1 MPVWQAVVYG
11 VVQGLAE
18 FLPISSS
25 AHLTLLPWVMGW
37 EDPGLA
43 FDVALHWGTLAA
55 VLAVFWQDW
64 IPLISPG
71 LFRPG
76 HPAGPPILWVLA
88 VFWQD
93 WIRLISAGLFGRGSP
108 ADRRIFWALVVS
120 AIPAAV
126 IGKLLDKW
134 AEANLRAPLLIACTM
149 ALLGLIL
156 WAADRIGRKAR
167 TLEEMTLPRAL
178 SIGVAQAAALVPGVS
193 RSGATISL
201 GLLQDF
207 TREEIA
213 RFSFLMS
220 TPIIFGAGLLKL
232 PKMVQEMR
240 HGGGEEGLT
249 WAALAAGFIAAA
261 AVGVVV
267 IRWMLEYLRRRT
279 YAAFAWYRL
288 AVAALVVVLWLS
300 GKR

>member
-25 AHLTLLPWVMGW
+25 AHLTLLPWVLGW

-55 VLAVFWQDW
+55 VLAIFWK
-64 IPLISPG
+64 
-71 LFRPG
+71 
-76 HPAGPPILWVLA
+76 
-88 VFWQD
+88 D
-93 WIRLISAGLFGRGSP
+93 WIRLLAAGLTGRGSES
-108 ADRRIFWALVVS
+108 DRRLFWGLLIS
-120 AIPAAV
+120 AIPGAI

-134 AEANLRAPLLIACTM
+134 AESNLRAPLLIACTM
-149 ALLGLIL
+149 AALGLIL
-156 WAADRIGRKAR
+156 WYADRVGRKSR
-167 TLEEMTLPRAL
+167 DLREMTIPRAF

-193 RSGATISL
+193 RSGATISV
-201 GLLQDF
+201 GLFEDF

-220 TPIIFGAGLLKL
+220 TPIIFGAGLIKL
-232 PKMVQEMR
+232 PKMIQDMR
-240 HGGGEEGLT
+240 AGEGDLT
-249 WAALAAGFIAAA
+249 WAALSAGFLASAIVGAA
-261 AVGVVV
+261 V
-267 IRWMLEYLRRRT
+267 IRWMLDYLRRRT

-288 AVAALVVVLWLS
+288 VVAALVVVLWLS

>member
-1 MPVWQAVVYG
+1 MPIYQAIIYG
-11 VVQGLAE
+11 IVQGLAE

-25 AHLTLLPWVMGW
+25 AHLTLLPWLFGW

-55 VLAVFWQDW
+55 VLGVFWK
-64 IPLISPG
+64 
-71 LFRPG
+71 
-76 HPAGPPILWVLA
+76 
-88 VFWQD
+88 D
-93 WIRLISAGLFGRGSP
+93 WIRLISAGLFGRGEP
-108 ADRRIFWALVVS
+108 ADRRVFWSLVVS
-120 AIPAAV
+120 AVPGAI

-134 AEANLRAPLLIACTM
+134 AEANLRAPLLIAATM
-149 ALLGLIL
+149 AILGVIL
-156 WAADRIGRKAR
+156 WVADRVGRKVR
-167 TLEEMTLPRAL
+167 NMQEMTLPRAFG
-178 SIGVAQAAALVPGVS
+178 IGVAQAAALVPGVS

-201 GLLQDF
+201 GLLMDF

-232 PKMVQEMR
+232 PHMIQQMR
-240 HGGGEEGLT
+240 AGTAEVTPSGV
-249 WAALAAGFIAAA
+249 AAGFVAA
-261 AVGVVV
+261 AVVGFVV
-267 IRWMLEYLRRRT
+267 IRWMLDYLRRRT
-279 YAAFAWYRL
+279 YAVFAWYRI

>member
-25 AHLTLLPWVMGW
+25 AHLTLLPWVFGW

-55 VLAVFWQDW
+55 VLAIFWK
-64 IPLISPG
+64 
-71 LFRPG
+71 
-76 HPAGPPILWVLA
+76 
-88 VFWQD
+88 D
-93 WIRLISAGLFGRGSP
+93 WIRLITAGLSGRGS
-108 ADRRIFWALVVS
+108 DTDKRLFWGLVVS
-120 AIPAAV
+120 AVPGAIL
-126 IGKLLDKW
+126 GKLLDKW
-134 AEANLRAPLLIACTM
+134 AETNMRAPLLIAIAMATM
-149 ALLGLIL
+149 GLIL
-156 WAADRIGRKAR
+156 WYADRIGRKAR
-167 TLEEMTLPRAL
+167 DLTEMTIPRAF

-193 RSGATISL
+193 RSGTTISL
-201 GLLQDF
+201 GLLEDF

-220 TPIIFGAGLLKL
+220 TPIIFGAGLVKL
-232 PKMVQEMR
+232 PKMIHDMR
-240 HGGGEEGLT
+240 AGEGDLT
-249 WAALAAGFIAAA
+249 WAALAAGFLAS
-261 AVGVVV
+261 AVVGALV
-267 IRWMLEYLRRRT
+267 IRWMLDYLRRRT

-288 AVAALVVVLWLS
+288 AVAVLVVALWLS